1 MTEKEAKGKE
11 MELYKK
17 ALEKW
22 GNAAQKLMMI
32 EEMSELTKE
41 LCKTFRE
48 FKGNIPA
55 ICEELADVDIM
66 LMQMKYIFPEWKYH
80 KIRKLE
86 RLEGALKK

>member
-17 ALEKW
+17 ALEKR

-32 EEMSELTKE
+32 EEMP
-41 LCKTFRE
+41 E
-48 FKGNIPA
+48 FVRNMQI
-55 ICEELADVDIM
+55 
-66 LMQMKYIFPEWKYH
+66 MQMKYIFPEWKYH